1 MRILLAICLSCS
13 LLIVSAQNYYLFVG
27 TYTGGKSKGIY
38 VFQFN
43 AKNGEVQWVSNTD
56 SANNPSFLTIAPDGK
71 HLYAVNEIETDHSG
85 KVSAYS
91 FDPGNGTLHLLNQVA
106 SGSENPCHVSI
117 TKDGKWVAVANYS
130 GGSLAMFPVN
140 TDGTLNPFAQ
150 HIIHKG
156 KSINPAR
163 QEKAHV
169 HSVFFSPDEHYLYT
183 PDLGMDKVT
192 VYRFDPKSR
201 KPLSPAPV
209 PYIST
214 TPGAGPR
221 HISFSPDKKFLYL
234 IEEMGGSVDVYQY
247 ANGNT
252 RFVQRIATHP
262 ENYTGLPGSADIHL
276 SPDGKFLYAS
286 NRGDENNLAIF
297 SVDRQSGKL
306 THVGYQRC
314 GGLQPRNFI
323 IDPTGNFLLVANQKT
338 NNIVVYRRDRE
349 TGLLQAT
356 LQQIEVPSPVCLQ
369 MLAK

>member
-1 MRILLAICLSCS
+1 MRILLAFCFCCCL
-13 LLIVSAQNYYLFVG
+13 LFVSAQNYYLFVG

-43 AKNGEVQWVSNTD
+43 TKNGEVQWVSNTD
-56 SANNPSFLTIAPDGK
+56 SADNPSFLTIAPDGK
-71 HLYAVNEIETDHSG
+71 HLYAVNEISTNQSG
-85 KVSAYS
+85 KVSSYS
-91 FDPGNGTLHLLNQVA
+91 FDSGNGTLQLLNQVA
-106 SGSENPCHVSI
+106 SGSENPCHVAI
-117 TKDGKWVAVANYS
+117 THDGKWVAVANYT

-140 TDGTLNPFAQ
+140 ADGTLKSFAQ

-156 KSINPAR
+156 KSVNPDR

-169 HSVFFSPDEHYLYT
+169 HSVFFSPDEHFLYT

-192 VYRFDPKSR
+192 VYGFNPNSKR
-201 KPLSPAPV
+201 PLTPAPV
-209 PYIST
+209 PFIST
-214 TPGAGPR
+214 KPGAGPR

-234 IEEMGGSVDVYQY
+234 IEEMGGSIDVYNY
-247 ANGNT
+247 ANGST

-262 ENYTGLPGSADIHL
+262 DDYKGLPGSADIHL

-286 NRGDENNLAIF
+286 NRGEENNLAIF
-297 SVDRQSGKL
+297 SVDKQTGKL
-306 THVGYQRC
+306 THVGYQLC
-314 GGLQPRNFI
+314 GGLQPRNFM

-338 NNIVVYRRDRE
+338 NNIVVYRRDKE